1 MAGRFTFIDAFSRPL
16 KDWGSSSPHQPP
28 PGWGEAAPPHTDVGG
43 GGAPAVAGSG
53 DAAPSEAA
61 GERSGGGHVCWSW
74 GEEGEAVRGLLEVI
88 HRELGALDAGSGGG
102 GGCCLVVDSLS
113 SLLDLVEAP
122 GDPQGAF
129 MCKHLCFMKLITI

>member
-1 MAGRFTFIDAFSRPL
+1 M
-16 KDWGSSSPHQPP
+16 
-28 PGWGEAAPPHTDVGG
+28 
-43 GGAPAVAGSG
+43 
-53 DAAPSEAA
+53 
-61 GERSGGGHVCWSW
+61 CWSW

-122 GDPQGAF
+122 GDPQGASLPAGLPSWTR
-129 MCKHLCFMKLITI
+129 HLSVTNTEDVWNTPTHSQEPNVPNTQHLGPNPETSILKPRG